1 MVTKRIIDLLDEEDD
16 PSLPPEVHIS
26 KLDETFVSNRPDSVE
41 PDLTLSTK
49 KKFQILDWNHI
60 DKQLRSYGFNRVDD
74 LSLNFIDDNDKRHI
88 LNKGTECEFD
98 FSSDSIPFS
107 AKYNIAFAVSYA
119 EAIKLLSEN
128 DECEIYASEEV
139 KRVFNKYKIPITDGI
154 NRVNFKDFPLEMRKD
169 LVWPIVQNLYRA
181 LTIRRAGQIF
191 PEGVSGKIAY
201 DALMSECKN
210 DELSVHL
217 SQFSAL
223 KYSDYETIYFDDP
236 SDLEIKY
243 HIATYCLEHVSEI
256 KPKKREEESPDEK
269 IEKKDE
275 EQQESEQNKEE
286 MMKNLEDEYISA
298 FKRLN
303 KNKSFWEKINFSDI
317 LEMGKDVLNAITEE
331 VKIFAK
337 LKQEIFYRLGG
348 KSKIEIE
355 DDELFRIML
364 GQNPNFEMASQYF
377 SIFFQPSDY
386 YTILGLNKNKTL
398 TEKEVKD
405 AFKKLA
411 KIYHPD
417 KNPND
422 PYKEQKEQRFK
433 LLLEAKD
440 ALLKKLRS
448 NKDPRLDFK
457 GDISLTNYLGNIS
470 KLFEG
475 LNNREKTDITD
486 ERKIYQTRTY
496 QKNNEQEAYRM
507 ENVNI
512 ENMDMENVDNNVSE
526 TKIDNGRY
534 LGPYYEEMRMFESLV
549 DEWKGKDVL
558 VLGAGRAPEDF
569 SIPVILAQMGANVF
583 AIDINYNGPEEYK
596 GCRYYRASIDRVD
609 QLFAEKQ
616 FDVVISTSVFGV
628 PFTNWAIKQYSLN
641 PFSEGFKERI
651 KQLELEVFEILAK
664 LTKKGGW
671 HFHFNKDLNPQ
682 SWNWTEDDLK
692 KIGYESAFHP
702 ENLENSKNIFFLKV

>member
-1 MVTKRIIDLLDEEDD
+1 MITKRTIDLLDEDDD
-16 PSLPPEVHIS
+16 PSLPSEVHLS
-26 KLDETFVSNRPDSVE
+26 KLNETFIPNKSDVSETDTS
-41 PDLTLSTK
+41 LSTK
-49 KKFQILDWNHI
+49 KKFQILDWNYI
-60 DKQLRSYGFNRVDD
+60 DKQLRSYGFNKVDD
-74 LSLNFIDDNDKRHI
+74 LSLNFIDDEDKKHV
-88 LNKGTECEFD
+88 LNKGTELEFD

-119 EAIKLLSEN
+119 EAIRLLSEN
-128 DECEIYASEEV
+128 DECEIYSSEEV
-139 KRVFNKYKIPITDGI
+139 KRVFETYKMPIADGI
-154 NRVNFKDFPLEMRKD
+154 NKVNFRELPLEMRKD

-181 LTIRRAGQIF
+181 LTIRKAGQIF

-210 DELSVHL
+210 NELSVQL
-217 SQFSAL
+217 SKFSGL

-243 HIATYCLEHVSEI
+243 HIATYCLEHISEI
-256 KPKKREEESPDEK
+256 KPKKKEEKKPDEE
-269 IEKKDE
+269 IEKKE
-275 EQQESEQNKEE
+275 EQILEDEKSKEE
-286 MMKNLEDEYISA
+286 MMKNIEDEYISA

-303 KNKSFWEKINFSDI
+303 KNKTFWEKINFSDI
-317 LEMGKDVLNAITEE
+317 LQMGKDVLNAIAEE

-355 DDELFRIML
+355 EDELFRIML
-364 GQNPNFEMASQYF
+364 GKNPNFEMSSQYF
-377 SIFFQPSDY
+377 SMFFQPSNY
-386 YTILGLNKNKTL
+386 YTILGLKKSTTL

-440 ALLKKLRS
+440 ALLKKLKTD
-448 NKDPRLDFK
+448 KDPASGFRD
-457 GDISLTNYLGNIS
+457 DISLTNYLGNIS

-475 LNNREKTDITD
+475 LNNRQKADITT
-486 ERKIYQTRTY
+486 EQRTY
-496 QKNNEQEAYRM
+496 KTETHQENVEQEAYGM
-507 ENVNI
+507 ENI
-512 ENMDMENVDNNVSE
+512 NNDVPE
-526 TKIDNGRY
+526 TKIDDGKY
-534 LGPYYEEMRMFESLV
+534 LGPYYEEMRMFESLI
-549 DEWKGKDVL
+549 DGWKNKDVL
-558 VLGAGRAPEDF
+558 VLGAGRMPEDF

-583 AIDINYNGPEEYK
+583 AIDVNYNGPEEYK
-596 GCRYYRASIDRVD
+596 GCRFYRVSIDRVD
-609 QLFAEKQ
+609 QLFNGKQ
-616 FDVVISTSVFGV
+616 FDIMISTSVFGV

-641 PFSEGFKERI
+641 PFSEGFKDRI
-651 KQLELEVFEILAK
+651 KQLELEVFEMLAK

-682 SWNWTEDDLK
+682 SWNWTEDELK
-692 KIGYESAFHP
+692 KLGYETVFHP
-702 ENLENSKNIFFLKV
+702 ENIETSKNVYFLKV